1 MSAGRTRTRWAASLA
16 AVGALVGTPL
26 AAAAPALAAE
36 DTHTIAQVQGTG
48 DASPLAGSTV
58 TTTGVVTAVYATGGY
73 NGYVIQTPGTGG
85 DAPRTGS
92 DAVFVYS
99 PSTAAS
105 VAVGELVQVTGA
117 VSEYQGLTEI
127 TVSSAA
133 GLVKPG
139 GEAAPVEPVTTP
151 WPADA
156 AGREALESMLYLPS
170 GDLTVSNTY
179 TTNQYGEVG
188 LAAGTTPLVQ
198 PTEVGAPGSPEYAAA
213 VADNAARGVVLD
225 DGAST
230 NFLSAANS
238 GLTPPYV
245 SLEDPVRV
253 GAAATFT
260 APVVVD
266 YRNNAWKLSPTAP
279 LAAGAPAPATFE
291 DDRTAAPEG
300 LGDADVTV
308 ASFNVLNYFT
318 TLGAEGASCVAY
330 PDRTG
335 DPVTVKEGC
344 AQRGAWD
351 PDDLQRQQDKIVAAV
366 NALDADVVG
375 LMEIENSAVVDG
387 VPDEALATLV
397 DALNAAAG
405 AGTWAYV
412 PSSAELPAADQQD
425 TITNALIYRPAAVE
439 TVGDPRALGTQ
450 SGDDQAFGNARE
462 PIGQAFAPAGG
473 GEELFVVVNH
483 LKSKS

>member
-1 MSAGRTRTRWAASLA
+1 
-16 AVGALVGTPL
+16 
-26 AAAAPALAAE
+26 
-36 DTHTIAQVQGTG
+36 
-48 DASPLAGSTV
+48 
-58 TTTGVVTAVYATGGY
+58 
-73 NGYVIQTPGTGG
+73 
-85 DAPRTGS
+85 
-92 DAVFVYS
+92 VFVYS

-139 GEAAPVEPVTTP
+139 GEAAPAEPVTTP

-300 LGDADVTV
+300 LGDAAVTV

-318 TLGAEGASCVAY
+318 TLGAEGASCVA
-330 PDRTG
+330 
-335 DPVTVKEGC
+335 
-344 AQRGAWD
+344 
-351 PDDLQRQQDKIVAAV
+351 
-366 NALDADVVG
+366 
-375 LMEIENSAVVDG
+375 
-387 VPDEALATLV
+387 
-397 DALNAAAG
+397 
-405 AGTWAYV
+405 
-412 PSSAELPAADQQD
+412 
-425 TITNALIYRPAAVE
+425 
-439 TVGDPRALGTQ
+439 
-450 SGDDQAFGNARE
+450 
-462 PIGQAFAPAGG
+462 
-473 GEELFVVVNH
+473 
-483 LKSKS
+483 